1 MDRDKRFDRV
11 KLAYDAIVCQEGESF
26 ECPVQYV
33 KDSYAKDVLDEF
45 VIPGYNKNVE
55 GTIDDGDSVI
65 FANFRPDR
73 AIQLATVITNPTF
86 YEGYVPEKQVKDL
99 EFVCMMKYAD
109 SVNGEIAFVSPELT
123 NTLGD

>member
-45 VIPGYNKNVE
+45 VIPGYNK
-55 GTIDDGDSVI
+55 TD
-65 FANFRPDR
+65 RP
-73 AIQLATVITNPTF
+73 
-86 YEGYVPEKQVKDL
+86 
-99 EFVCMMKYAD
+99 AD
-109 SVNGEIAFVSPELT
+109 QFIWQINSF
-123 NTLGD
+123 

>member
-45 VIPGYNKNVE
+45 VIPGYNKTWKE
-55 GTIDDGDSVI
+55 QLMME
-65 FANFRPDR
+65 
-73 AIQLATVITNPTF
+73 IQYLR
-86 YEGYVPEKQVKDL
+86 
-99 EFVCMMKYAD
+99 
-109 SVNGEIAFVSPELT
+109 
-123 NTLGD
+123 

>member
-65 FANFRPDR
+65 FANFRPC
-73 AIQLATVITNPTF
+73 LLYT
-86 YEGYVPEKQVKDL
+86 
-99 EFVCMMKYAD
+99 
-109 SVNGEIAFVSPELT
+109 SPSPRDGL
-123 NTLGD
+123 LSRMPSSA